1 MILITNSGSAVQIL
15 RIDFVCDAD
24 YKDKGEVYVSA
35 CFYEPGIN
43 DFICRHIA
51 KRYAK
56 DEYELKEAKESYFL
70 ELLPLATEQNTFIPD
85 DIDGWIGTY

>member
-15 RIDFVCDAD
+15 RLDFVCTD
-24 YKDKGEVYVSA
+24 YKNNGEVYVAA

-43 DFICRHIA
+43 DFIQRYIA

-56 DEYELKEAKESYFL
+56 NDEELKQAKESFHLDFL
-70 ELLPLATEQNTFIPD
+70 PQAVVERAFTPD
-85 DIDGWIGTY
+85 DIDGWSSIY

>member
-15 RIDFVCDAD
+15 RLDFVCDSD
-24 YKDKGEVYVSA
+24 YKDKGEVYVAA

-43 DFICRHIA
+43 DFIRRHIA

-56 DEYELKEAKESYFL
+56 NEDELKQAKESFYLEFL
-70 ELLPLATEQNTFIPD
+70 PQAAEEKAFTPD
-85 DIDGWIGTY
+85 DIDGWVSLY